1 MLANSAKCKA
11 RTSREERIAR
21 IAAIRSIAAKAT
33 QRLLAR
39 LTTLQHAVLVVDAK
53 CTPVGRKECKE
64 QQILATRALSLIDTS
79 SKATD
84 PTIADPA
91 IPDHPTPTRTF
102 KGERKWLR

>member
-1 MLANSAKCKA
+1 MSHVEKNP
-11 RTSREERIAR
+11 TIV
-21 IAAIRSIAAKAT
+21 AIPTGYAGAT